1 MEGILVYQFTINVT
15 HEKYPPD
22 TVVYYGAANSY
33 EEAEKDARE
42 SHEHGG
48 WKIQSMVERQIT
60 VWDHRKK

>member
-22 TVVYYGAANSY
+22 TVVYYVAANSY

-48 WKIQSMVERQIT
+48 WKIQIMV
-60 VWDHRKK
+60 